1 MRKEES
7 RFVSNGVFEG
17 IISIRALI
25 DGARLG
31 TTDRKIERV
40 LYDPE
45 RYADARKRPELMWLK
60 KTGER
65 LGFEVAECRR
75 EEIDEL
81 ATGSSHGGLLA
92 IAGERTFGAPDPVP
106 GGFYMLLEGIEDP
119 YNFGYALRSIYAAGA
134 NGVVM
139 TPRNWMS
146 AAGVVCRASAGV
158 SELMPLSVA
167 EPEEAVRIFRERGY
181 KIVCADLREAV
192 CAFDADLSRPLLVIV
207 GGERRGIS
215 RALLELADL
224 RVLLPY
230 GREFSASLSAA
241 SAASIIAYEVL
252 RQNR

>member
-92 IAGERTFGAPDPVP
+92 IAGGAPDPVP

-146 AAGVVCRASAGV
+146 AAGVVCRASAGA

>member
-92 IAGERTFGAPDPVP
+92 IAGERTFGATDPVP

-146 AAGVVCRASAGV
+146 AAGVVCRASAGA